1 MRMKRFYMPTLREVP
16 GDAEVPSHQ
25 LLLRAGMIRKAAS
38 GIYTYLPLG
47 YRVVRK
53 IEEVVRQEMD
63 RADAQE
69 IRMSNLQPKEIW
81 EASGRWD
88 TFGPEMFKLTDRHDK
103 QFALGPTAEEYFT
116 DLVKEE
122 LRSYKQLPLNLYQI
136 GWKYRDE
143 KRPRFGINRSCEFL
157 MKDAYSFDMDQE
169 GLEASY
175 QAMWDAYV
183 RVFDRLEINYRVVQG
198 DSGAM
203 GGRVSHEFTALSEIG
218 EGVIVYAEGGYAA
231 TDEKASMQKP
241 SYPAEEPLPV
251 EQLDT
256 PNVHTIEELENFLHI
271 PAHKMMKAICLRVSG
286 EPVFVF
292 MPAERE
298 LNMSKL
304 IAYLQKPEHEIEML
318 DEETIER
325 VTGAPAGFTGPVGLP
340 DTVRIIV
347 DAAVTT
353 RANLVC
359 GANKADTHLK
369 NVNFGRDFDGEI
381 ADDLWMVAEGDLDPV
396 HGNPLQFARGI
407 EVGNIFQLGTK
418 YADAIGATVLDENGV
433 ARPLV
438 MGSYGIGITR
448 VVSALVEQNHDE
460 KGMIWPLIAA
470 PYHVMITVM
479 KTKDDTQM
487 QLANEISSR
496 LEKEGIEVLLDDRDE
511 RPGVK
516 FNDRDLIGI
525 PLRITVGRNAADGMV
540 EYSTRREMTN
550 EDVSVDEAV
559 ARVIAAMETL
569 QK

>member
-1 MRMKRFYMPTLREVP
+1 
-16 GDAEVPSHQ
+16 
-25 LLLRAGMIRKAAS
+25 
-38 GIYTYLPLG
+38 
-47 YRVVRK
+47 
-53 IEEVVRQEMD
+53 
-63 RADAQE
+63 
-69 IRMSNLQPKEIW
+69 
-81 EASGRWD
+81 
-88 TFGPEMFKLTDRHDK
+88 
-103 QFALGPTAEEYFT
+103 
-116 DLVKEE
+116 
-122 LRSYKQLPLNLYQI
+122 
-136 GWKYRDE
+136 
-143 KRPRFGINRSCEFL
+143 
-157 MKDAYSFDMDQE
+157 
-169 GLEASY
+169 
-175 QAMWDAYV
+175 
-183 RVFDRLEINYRVVQG
+183 
-198 DSGAM
+198 
-203 GGRVSHEFTALSEIG
+203 
-218 EGVIVYAEGGYAA
+218 
-231 TDEKASMQKP
+231 
-241 SYPAEEPLPV
+241 
-251 EQLDT
+251 
-256 PNVHTIEELENFLHI
+256 
-271 PAHKMMKAICLRVSG
+271 MMKAICLRVSG

-318 DEETIER
+318 DEETIMR

-353 RANLVC
+353 RGNLVC

-418 YADAIGATVLDENGV
+418 YADAIGATVLDENGI

-496 LEKEGIEVLLDDRDE
+496 LEKEGVEVLLDDRDE

-540 EYSTRREMTN
+540 EYSTRREMKN

-559 ARVIAAMETL
+559 SRVIAAVEEEM
-569 QK
+569 